1 MENVMTEVVAAVIRQ
16 DGKVLICR
24 RPEGKQCALLW
35 EFPGGKPEKGE
46 TMEQAL
52 ARECMEELAIK
63 ISVGKLL
70 HQTVVD
76 TPERTL
82 RLNFFAAEITGGI
95 LTRKEH
101 AEIRWALPE
110 ELPKYDFCPSDKE
123 FLETHKF

>member
-1 MENVMTEVVAAVIRQ
+1 MTDVVAAVIKQ

-24 RPEGKQCALLW
+24 RPANKQCALLW

-52 ARECMEELAIK
+52 ARECMEELAIE
-63 ISVGKLL
+63 ISVGRML
-70 HQTVVD
+70 HQTVIE
-76 TPERTL
+76 TPGRML
-82 RLNFFAAEITGGI
+82 RLNFFAAEITGGT

-101 AEIRWALPE
+101 AEIKWAAPE
-110 ELPKYDFCPSDKE
+110 ELAKYDFCPSDKE